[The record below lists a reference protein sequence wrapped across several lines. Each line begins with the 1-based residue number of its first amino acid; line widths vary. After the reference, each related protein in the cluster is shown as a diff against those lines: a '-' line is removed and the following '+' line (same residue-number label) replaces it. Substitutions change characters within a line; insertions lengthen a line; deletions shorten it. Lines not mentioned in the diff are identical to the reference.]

1 MMIRI
6 FNIASVFFLG
16 RYGLARVERAEM
28 GTLLPPGGDMLE
40 DLMSRA
46 CFASRSNGRW
56 PSDMRISCLRMQMTK
71 CARSATHK

>member
-1 MMIRI
+1 
-6 FNIASVFFLG
+6 
-16 RYGLARVERAEM
+16 M